1 MNLEGL
7 FDKFIPEPFC
17 EAPRTDK
24 IWNGEENIEFRSNC
38 NWLSVCTVWN
48 LRLAVIDI
56 FLHYIQYN
64 ELKYCTCTVHTVQY
78 SRCTCTVQYDILAI
92 SVKGEYLYHK
102 LPPSISLKS
111 QDLKISNINEKEALY
126 ILCTQTQT
134 CATA

>member
-7 FDKFIPEPFC
+7 FDKYIPEPFC

-64 ELKYCTCTVHTVQY
+64 ELKNTVPVQY
-78 SRCTCTVQYDILAI
+78 TLYNTVGVPVLYNMIYWQYL
-92 SVKGEYLYHK
+92 
-102 LPPSISLKS
+102 
-111 QDLKISNINEKEALY
+111 
-126 ILCTQTQT
+126 
-134 CATA
+134 